1 MQPDPVAKAVELA
14 QTILTATH
22 SHPFEKALEEFVQ
35 VLGSIPDHP
44 ASAFADDTITTLN
57 DLAEQVIAQIEERVG
72 RAEDSS
78 PVQQQL
84 VEGIYD
90 IRRVLEDIYRWRQH
104 RQP

>member
-14 QTILTATH
+14 QTIVTAKH

-44 ASAFADDTITTLN
+44 ASAFADDTIATLR
-57 DLAEQVIAQIEERVG
+57 DLAEQVIAQIEERVA

-78 PVQQQL
+78 HVQQQL
-84 VEGIYD
+84 VEGVYD

-104 RQP
+104 RQQ